1 LDEDGDL
8 DMGFEGHGKI
18 TVLKSELNKLD
29 VLDSVYNEK
38 AGAIVRGLGAD
49 KRRRI
54 QASTEAGSAWLVALL
69 WSLNPYNI
77 VESVHR

>member
-1 LDEDGDL
+1 MDEDGDL

-54 QASTEAGSAWLVALL
+54 HASTEAGSASETSSGSW
-69 WSLNPYNI
+69 
-77 VESVHR
+77 HFFGR